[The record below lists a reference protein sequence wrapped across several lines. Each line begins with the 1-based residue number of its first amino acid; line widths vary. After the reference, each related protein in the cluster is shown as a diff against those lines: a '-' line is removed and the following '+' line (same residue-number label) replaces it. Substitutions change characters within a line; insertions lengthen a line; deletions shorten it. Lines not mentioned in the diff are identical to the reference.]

1 MTKDIKDDLGAL
13 LELLQQAVALARRMR
28 LGMLEYLLDMAV
40 VEATEQVRLFDRGRR
55 SHR

>member
-13 LELLQQAVALARRMR
+13 LELLQQAVALARQMR